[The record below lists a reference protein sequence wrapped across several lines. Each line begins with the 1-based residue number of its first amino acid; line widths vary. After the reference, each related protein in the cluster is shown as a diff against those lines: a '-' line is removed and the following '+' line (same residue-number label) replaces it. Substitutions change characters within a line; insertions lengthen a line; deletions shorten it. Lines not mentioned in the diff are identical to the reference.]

1 MSAFNQ
7 KPFGGNWTKEKL
19 DILEGYLSAY
29 TTALKN
35 KRFNLL
41 YIDAFAGTG
50 EIELNDDDATRFISG
65 SAKRAVNVDDRPFDE
80 LIFIE
85 KDSTMCSELEGR
97 LAPAGDR
104 NIVIKNK
111 DANLYLRQMCRDW
124 TQTRQRWR
132 GVLFLD
138 PFAMQVEWETVE
150 AVANTEALDVWL
162 LFPVSAVARNL
173 PLKKKPNAVS
183 KASVARLN
191 LVFGDGSWKNL
202 YDHTPQQQD
211 LFGGHSDERV
221 PGVKGIVEIYKH
233 KLENLVG
240 ERLLSKS
247 MTLTALKNSPLF
259 ELIFFAGNPRGT
271 EIAHK
276 IAKFLLEKN

>member
-1 MSAFNQ
+1 MNASNQ
-7 KPFGGNWTKEKL
+7 KPFGGDWTEEKL
-19 DILEGYLSAY
+19 DILENYLNIY

-35 KRFNLL
+35 QHFKLL

-50 EIELNDDDATRFISG
+50 EIELNDDDANRFISG
-65 SAKRAVNVDDRPFDE
+65 SAKRAVNVDDRPFDK

-85 KDSTMCSELEGR
+85 KDKAMCKELERR
-97 LAPAGDR
+97 LAPACNR
-104 NIVIKNK
+104 NIVIENE
-111 DANLYLRQMCRDW
+111 DANLCLRQMCRDW
-124 TQTRQRWR
+124 TQTRKGWR

-173 PLKKKPNAVS
+173 PLKKKPDAVS

-191 LVFGDGSWKNL
+191 LVFGDGSWVKL
-202 YDHTPQQQD
+202 YDHTPRQQN
-211 LFGGHSDERV
+211 LFGEHSDERV

-247 MTLTALKNSPLF
+247 MTLTSLKNSPLF

-271 EIAHK
+271 ETAHR